1 MEDKLALE
9 LNASGAR
16 GQLAYVLRM
25 WNADR
30 AWQASLQDVKTS
42 QRIGFASLE
51 ELFAY
56 LMDAAEKQ
64 DDGPTKPAKPAKP
77 NEDA

>member
-1 MEDKLALE
+1 MQQPMDDKQALE
-9 LNASGAR
+9 PNVSGAR
-16 GQLAYVLRM
+16 GQLAYMLRM
-25 WNADR
+25 WCADR

-64 DDGPTKPAKPAKP
+64 ADDPTRR
-77 NEDA
+77 

>member
-1 MEDKLALE
+1 
-9 LNASGAR
+9 
-16 GQLAYVLRM
+16 
-25 WNADR
+25 
-30 AWQASLQDVKTS
+30 LQNVKTS

-64 DDGPTKPAKPAKP
+64 ADDPIRR
-77 NEDA
+77 